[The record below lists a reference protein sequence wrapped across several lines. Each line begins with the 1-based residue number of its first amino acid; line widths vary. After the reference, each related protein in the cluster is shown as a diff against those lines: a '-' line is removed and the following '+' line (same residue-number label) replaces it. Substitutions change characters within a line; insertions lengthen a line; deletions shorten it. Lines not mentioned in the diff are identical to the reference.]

1 MWPVLA
7 AVVFV
12 GVLFV
17 AVFPTRTYLAQRTQE
32 RQKWAELHAI
42 DARNAAYRK
51 QIAQLKDPAHIE
63 LLARAQ
69 FGLVHP
75 GDEAYSIE
83 PGGPTAL
90 VPDVW
95 PLQQLHDR
103 LGD

>member
-1 MWPVLA
+1 MLG

-12 GVLFV
+12 GLLFV
-17 AVFPTRTYLAQRTQE
+17 AVFPTRTYLAQRSEE

-42 DARNAAYRK
+42 QARNAAYRK
-51 QIAQLKDPAHIE
+51 HIADLKDPAHIE

-69 FGLVHP
+69 FGLVYP
-75 GDEAYSIE
+75 GNEAYSIE
-83 PGGPTAL
+83 PGGRTTAL

-103 LGD
+103 LGA